1 MTFFWFRVKGQWSLE
16 RVYELLINKSW
27 RDYFTIDIPDIVNVL
42 TMGL

>member
-16 RVYELLINKSW
+16 CAYELLMNKHGEI
-27 RDYFTIDIPDIVNVL
+27 YFTIDIPDIVNVL

>member
-1 MTFFWFRVKGQWSLE
+1 VKFFVFGLRVSGLWNVFMNYSYKT
-16 RVYELLINKSW
+16 W